1 MVILIDQV
9 QWIIVIVILQI
20 KYLLDVS
27 FINY

>member
-20 KYLLDVS
+20 KYLLDAS